1 MAFGF
6 CLKILNLLGVITP
19 SGSSGEN
26 NDVVDP
32 LYNALGIIMPVAL
45 GIILLSG
52 TLYAVAIGVQYS
64 RAETAENRAVA
75 KKKLINGIIGFG
87 LVLVLIAILYAIR
100 GPIVKLIEG

>member
-1 MAFGF
+1 MVFEF
-6 CLKILNLLGVITP
+6 CFKILNMLGIITP
-19 SGSSGEN
+19 SGGATDG

-64 RAETAENRAVA
+64 RAEEAKDRAAA

-87 LVLVLIAILYAIR
+87 LVLVLIAILYAVR
-100 GPIVKLIEG
+100 GPVVDLINS